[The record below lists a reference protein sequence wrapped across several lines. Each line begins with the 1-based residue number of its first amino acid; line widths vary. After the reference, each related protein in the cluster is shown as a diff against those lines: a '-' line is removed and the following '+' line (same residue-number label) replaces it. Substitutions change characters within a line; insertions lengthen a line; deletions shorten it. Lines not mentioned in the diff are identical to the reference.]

1 MIVPMQNSVESEVK
15 TVFSLL
21 KENRFV
27 VPWHQ
32 RYYDWNEENVQDLL
46 DDLSAAY
53 DERAPIYF
61 LGTIMLIKGQ
71 DNRWEINDGQQRLI
85 TLSLL
90 FARLRQM
97 LSDMGESARA
107 KNAMRVIFDI
117 EEHDSPSSDEIKNL
131 KPRISPPATD
141 APNYGLLIQCCPI
154 GRNGKMVSAA
164 KCIEE
169 FLHHKSSNEPKWV
182 PRFLDYI
189 IKKLQVIELR
199 VGHGI
204 DPNGIFETLNFRG
217 KSLEDVDLMRNYFYS
232 FFGHEDDSHKRKT
245 VYEQMEG
252 IYKKTLSSSKALG
265 EYMRCHLQAIYG
277 YLQSNRLYSEVKKQI
292 QRTET
297 SPKEEVYSL
306 VTNLAKDHR
315 IGIYRLLKNP
325 LSNTDLA
332 EDLREMSLLAR
343 KSRNKRQ
350 IENYLKDLQQYKVT
364 HPVLFAL
371 LCRYVEANDID
382 KKTLAP
388 FVYACCKY
396 ISSFVTRVSHI
407 QNFQPSHYEKAF
419 GDLAK
424 SIMTQN
430 CNTKEKFFDILVEC
444 DEKTRVISDK
454 QYVESLRNSRRISQ
468 SKGKE
473 LLFAIAEHQRRAIL
487 VDAKQCTLEHI
498 LPQSQSHISGW
509 PAFDKESHRDMVNC
523 LGNLTLLSASENPRD
538 RSTNASFSAKK
549 EIYQNSDFK
558 ITKDI
563 CQHADWSPTA
573 IRKRQVVIAKAAAHI
588 WDFDGMNG
596 KGR

>member
-1 MIVPMQNSVESEVK
+1 M
-15 TVFSLL
+15 
-21 KENRFV
+21 
-27 VPWHQ
+27 PWHQ
-32 RYYDWNEENVQDLL
+32 RYYDWKKENVKDLL

-53 DERAPIYF
+53 EGDAPLYF
-61 LGTIMLIKGQ
+61 LGTIMLIKGK
-71 DNRWEINDGQQRLI
+71 DGKWEINDGQQRLI

-97 LSDMGESARA
+97 LSDMGEFARA

-117 EEHDSPSSDEIKNL
+117 EEHDSPSLDEIKDL

-141 APNYGLLIQCCPI
+141 SPNYDLLIKCRPI
-154 GRNGKMVSAA
+154 GRNGKMVNAA
-164 KCIEE
+164 KCIDD
-169 FLHHKSSNEPKWV
+169 FLHNKSSSEPKWT

-189 IKKLQVIELR
+189 IKRLQVIELR

-217 KSLEDVDLMRNYFYS
+217 KSLDDVDLMRNYFYS

-245 VYEQMEG
+245 VYDQMEG
-252 IYKKTLSSSKALG
+252 IYKKILSSSKNLG

-292 QRTET
+292 PQAEK
-297 SPKEEVYSL
+297 SPKDEVYSL
-306 VTNLAKDHR
+306 VADLAKDHR
-315 IGIYRLLKNP
+315 IGIYRLLKSP

-332 EDLREMSLLAR
+332 DDLKKMSLHAR

-350 IENYLKDLQQYKVT
+350 MENYLKDLQRYTVA

-371 LCRYVEANDID
+371 LCRYVEANDSS

-407 QNFQPSHYEKAF
+407 QTFQPSHYELPF
-419 GDLAK
+419 GNLAK
-424 SIMTQN
+424 SIMTHD
-430 CNTKEKFFDILVEC
+430 CDTKEKFFEVLLEC

-454 QYVESLRNSRRISQ
+454 QYMETLRNSRRMSQ
-468 SKGKE
+468 SKSRG

-487 VDAKQCTLEHI
+487 VDAKQCSIEHI
-498 LPQSQSHISGW
+498 LPQSQSYISGW

-523 LGNLTLLSASENPRD
+523 LGNLTLLSVSENPSGQ
-538 RSTNASFSAKK
+538 STNENFSAKK
-549 EIYQNSDFK
+549 NIYQNSDFK

-563 CQHADWSPTA
+563 CQHADWSPAT
-573 IRKRQVVIAKAAAHI
+573 IRKRQGDLAKAAARI

-596 KGR
+596 KK